1 MSKSDEHA
9 VEFGLFSQTNHTQ
22 PQVELVGYYEPT
34 QINDLTRHGRLLVV
48 ADGVGGVAAGEM
60 AGRFALQKI
69 LHDYYHSREPD
80 LERRLLEV
88 IRQTNT
94 AIFERNRRFPE
105 RRPVGTTV
113 LAALIHQ
120 NKLLVAGVGDGR
132 AYVVWDQDIEQ
143 LTGENSSPQRLAREA
158 AEPPDSPKEAP
169 AGDSPSEEN
178 KTELPAPAEEDASAK
193 SSAEEAKSRLLAEK
207 EPPSPSQPSN
217 PSTSLRT
224 SLPTFQPFDFARDKP
239 SNLPTLQLSPLSCAL
254 GLSEHIKID
263 LFSRRLFPGD
273 MVVLCSGGLTGYVS
287 ETEIAQTV
295 TQNPPEVAS
304 RRLVEMA
311 AKRGCRDTL
320 AVSMTRVLAKPVTQ
334 AAPARQPL
342 PLAPDWDNL
351 TKVKTST
358 RPLPPV
364 TLPPAGLNPQPPARR
379 GWPIYGVAVVAVL
392 LFSLLGFLAGHYLL
406 AAESD
411 SPEIVSAGANPAPTV
426 TTGAVLAGNSPV
438 ASPPATSPNQTA
450 LQAQPTLTSSA
461 TLVATSNSPLPTPTE
476 VVSVQAGDV
485 ITPTPARPQ
494 PTPLPTIALPA
505 GCANKGRFAGDVTVK
520 DGTEFAP
527 GEPFEKVWSVTNYG
541 DCPWG
546 GGYAIRFIEGDLMGA
561 PESVPLVERVEPEA
575 TGSITIPMV
584 APDLPGT
591 YRGNWQLVGL
601 DGEPF
606 GPDLY
611 LEIKVVPGILR
622 VDEANATP
630 LYDFVA
636 NAAQAQWSAG
646 GTTYTLAE
654 TPIDR
659 NLIIPDPQ
667 GLVALGPA
675 EFRGETTVPGN
686 VLLTHPH
693 LELGLIEGVYQVDTP
708 LQPGDALIG
717 SLGLPKAAAINDDG
731 VTFEM
736 SFKPANG
743 PDQLLFSKSVKYEDT
758 PVAIRQA
765 LTSLPPGQTGTF
777 TLRVK
782 GGASLSY
789 DWATWI
795 EMRLVRP

>member
-9 VEFGLFSQTNHTQ
+9 VEFGLFSQTNQSQ

-48 ADGVGGVAAGEM
+48 ADGGGGAAAGEM

-69 LHDYYHSREPD
+69 LHDFYHSREPD
-80 LERRLLEV
+80 LEKRLLDT

-158 AEPPDSPKEAP
+158 AAEPPDGSKEAP
-169 AGDSPSEEN
+169 AGENPAEEN
-178 KTELPAPAEEDASAK
+178 KTVSPPPVEEVAPAK
-193 SSAEEAKSRLLAEK
+193 GSAEEAKSRLLAEK
-207 EPPSPSQPSN
+207 ESPSS
-217 PSTSLRT
+217 SLIPL
-224 SLPTFQPFDFARDKP
+224 STFQPF
-239 SNLPTLQLSPLSCAL
+239 NLPTFHLSSPSCAL
-254 GLSEHIKID
+254 GLSEQVNID

-287 ETEIAQTV
+287 ESEIAQTM

-304 RRLVEMA
+304 RRLIEMA

-334 AAPARQPL
+334 AAPARQTL

-351 TKVKTST
+351 NKTRSST
-358 RPLPPV
+358 RPLPAV
-364 TLPPAGLNPQPPARR
+364 SLPPPTGLNPQTPPRQR
-379 GWPIYGVAVVAVL
+379 WPIYGATVAAVV
-392 LFSLLGFLAGHYLL
+392 LFSLLGFLAGRYLL

-411 SPEIVSAGANPAPTV
+411 TPEANLPGANPASTPTTEV
-426 TTGAVLAGNSPV
+426 ALTENSPL
-438 ASPPATSPNQTA
+438 ASPPATSPDEAA
-450 LQAQPTLTSSA
+450 LQAQPTLAVSA
-461 TLVATSNSPLPTPTE
+461 TLVAASNSPLPTPTQAA
-476 VVSVQAGDV
+476 SVQTSDV
-485 ITPTPARPQ
+485 ITPTPSRPQ

-505 GCANKGRFAGDVTVK
+505 GCENKGRFAGDATVK

-527 GEPFEKVWSVTNYG
+527 GEPFEKAWSVTNYG

-546 GGYAIRFIEGDLMGA
+546 GGYAVRFIEGDPMGA
-561 PESVPLVERVEPEA
+561 AESVPLVERVEPEA
-575 TGSITIPMV
+575 TGLITVPMV

-636 NAAQAQWSAG
+636 NATQAQWSAG
-646 GTTYTLAE
+646 GTTYTVAE
-654 TPIDR
+654 MPIDR

-667 GLVALGPA
+667 GLIALGPA

-693 LELGLIEGVYQVDTP
+693 LELGLIEGGYQVDTP
-708 LQPGDALIG
+708 LQPTDALIG

-731 VTFEM
+731 VTFEV

-743 PDQLLFSKSVKYEDT
+743 TDQLLFSKSVKYEDT
-758 PVAIRQA
+758 PVAVSQV
-765 LTSLPPGQTGTF
+765 LTSVHPGQTGTF
-777 TLRVK
+777 ILRVE

-795 EMRLVRP
+795 ELRLVRP

>member
-9 VEFGLFSQTNHTQ
+9 VEFGLFSQTNQSQ
-22 PQVELVGYYEPT
+22 PQLELVGYYEPT

-48 ADGVGGVAAGEM
+48 ADGGGGAAAGEM

-69 LHDYYHSREPD
+69 LHDFYHSREPD
-80 LERRLLEV
+80 LEKRLLDT

-158 AEPPDSPKEAP
+158 AAELPNESKEVP
-169 AGDSPSEEN
+169 AGENPAEEN
-178 KTELPAPAEEDASAK
+178 KTDSPAPVEEDAPAK
-193 SSAEEAKSRLLAEK
+193 GSAEEAKSRLLAAK
-207 EPPSPSQPSN
+207 ETPSPGLAP
-217 PSTSLRT
+217 
-224 SLPTFQPFDFARDKP
+224 LPTLQP
-239 SNLPTLQLSPLSCAL
+239 SNLPTLPLSNLPIFQLSPPSCAL
-254 GLSEHIKID
+254 GLGEQVNIE

-334 AAPARQPL
+334 AAPARQTL

-351 TKVKTST
+351 NKTRTST
-358 RPLPPV
+358 RPLPAV
-364 TLPPAGLNPQPPARR
+364 TLPPPANHSPQQPPRQR
-379 GWPIYGVAVVAVL
+379 WPIYVAAVVGVL
-392 LFSLLGFLAGHYLL
+392 LFSLLGFLAGRYLL
-406 AAESD
+406 MTESV
-411 SPEIVSAGANPAPTV
+411 SPEVNSPGANPASTPTEEAL
-426 TTGAVLAGNSPV
+426 TGNSPL
-438 ASPPATSPNQTA
+438 ASPLATPPSQTA
-450 LQAQPTLTSSA
+450 LQAQPTLAVSA
-461 TLVATSNSPLPTPTE
+461 TLVAANNSPLPTPTE
-476 VVSVQAGDV
+476 AVSVQTSDV
-485 ITPTPARPQ
+485 ITPTPVRPQ

-505 GCANKGRFAGDVTVK
+505 GCENKGRFAGDVTVK

-527 GEPFEKVWSVTNYG
+527 GESFEKVWSVTNYG

-546 GGYAIRFIEGDLMGA
+546 GGYTVRFIEGDLMGA
-561 PESVPLVERVEPEA
+561 AESVPVVERVEPQA
-575 TGSITIPMV
+575 TGLITVPMV

-591 YRGNWQLVGL
+591 YRGNWQLAGL
-601 DGEPF
+601 DGQPF

-611 LEIKVVPGILR
+611 LEIKVAPGVLR
-622 VDEANATP
+622 VDEAKATP

-636 NAAQAQWSAG
+636 NAAQAHWSAG
-646 GTTYTLAE
+646 STTYTVTE
-654 TPIDR
+654 TAIDR
-659 NLIIPDPQ
+659 NLVIPDPQ

-708 LQPGDALIG
+708 LQPTDVLIG

-731 VTFEM
+731 VTFEV

-743 PDQLLFSKSVKYEDT
+743 TDQLLFSKSVKYEDT
-758 PVAIRQA
+758 PVAVRQA
-765 LTSLPPGQTGTF
+765 LTSLQPGQTGTF

-795 EMRLVRP
+795 ELRLVRP

>member
-48 ADGVGGVAAGEM
+48 ADGVGGVAASEM

-80 LERRLLEV
+80 LEKRLLNI

-158 AEPPDSPKEAP
+158 AAEPPDSPKEAP
-169 AGDSPSEEN
+169 AGDKPLEEN
-178 KTELPAPAEEDASAK
+178 KIEPSAPTEEDAK

-207 EPPSPSQPSN
+207 EPPSPSPGSLPTLQSSN
-217 PSTSLRT
+217 PPILQSSN
-224 SLPTFQPFDFARDKP
+224 LPTFQ
-239 SNLPTLQLSPLSCAL
+239 LPIPSCAL
-254 GLSEHIKID
+254 GLSELVKID

-334 AAPARQPL
+334 AAPARQTL

-364 TLPPAGLNPQPPARR
+364 TLPTPGLTPQPPARR
-379 GWPIYGVAVVAVL
+379 RWPIYGAAVVAVL
-392 LFSLLGFLAGHYLL
+392 LFSLLGFLAGRYLL

-411 SPEIVSAGANPAPTV
+411 SPETVSAGANPAPTV
-426 TTGAVLAGNSPV
+426 TTGAALAGNSPV
-438 ASPPATSPNQTA
+438 ASPPATPPNQTA

-461 TLVATSNSPLPTPTE
+461 TLVAANNSPLPTPTE
-476 VVSVQAGDV
+476 AVSVQTGDV
-485 ITPTPARPQ
+485 IAPTPARPQ

-541 DCPWG
+541 NCPWG

-575 TGSITIPMV
+575 TGSITIPIV

-622 VDEANATP
+622 VDEVNATP

-636 NAAQAQWSAG
+636 HAAEARWSAG
-646 GTTYTLAE
+646 DTTYTVAE

-708 LQPGDALIG
+708 LQPTDALIG

-758 PVAIRQA
+758 PVTIRQA
-765 LTSLPPGQTGTF
+765 LTSLQPGQTGTF

-795 EMRLVRP
+795 DLRLVRP

>member
-9 VEFGLFSQTNHTQ
+9 VEFGLFSQTNQSQ
-22 PQVELVGYYEPT
+22 PPVELVGYYEPT

-48 ADGVGGVAAGEM
+48 ADGGGGVAAGEM

-69 LHDYYHSREPD
+69 LHDFYHSREPD
-80 LERRLLEV
+80 LEKRLLDT

-105 RRPVGTTV
+105 RRPAATTV
-113 LAALIHQ
+113 LVALIHQ

-158 AEPPDSPKEAP
+158 AAEPLVEAIEAP
-169 AGDSPSEEN
+169 AGENPVEEN
-178 KTELPAPAEEDASAK
+178 KTDSPPSTEDDAPAK
-193 SSAEEAKSRLLAEK
+193 GSAEEAKSRLLAEK
-207 EPPSPSQPSN
+207 EILSPGLALLPAAQPSG
-217 PSTSLRT
+217 
-224 SLPTFQPFDFARDKP
+224 LPTFQL
-239 SNLPTLQLSPLSCAL
+239 SLPSCAL
-254 GLSEHIKID
+254 GLSEQVRVD

-273 MVVLCSGGLTGYVS
+273 IVVLCSGGLTGYVS

-304 RRLVEMA
+304 RRLIEMA

-334 AAPARQPL
+334 AAPARQTL

-351 TKVKTST
+351 NKTKTST
-358 RPLPPV
+358 RPLPAI
-364 TLPPAGLNPQPPARR
+364 TLPPPANHSPQQPPRQR
-379 GWPIYGVAVVAVL
+379 WPIYAAAVVAVV
-392 LFSLLGFLAGHYLL
+392 LFSLLGFLAGRYLL
-406 AAESD
+406 AAEGD
-411 SPEIVSAGANPAPTV
+411 STQV
-426 TTGAVLAGNSPV
+426 NSPGV
-438 ASPPATSPNQTA
+438 DPASTLNAEAALTENSPLASPPATSLGQTA
-450 LQAQPTLTSSA
+450 LQAQPTLAVSA
-461 TLVATSNSPLPTPTE
+461 TLVATTTSDSPLPTPTE
-476 VVSVQAGDV
+476 ATSVQTSDV
-485 ITPTPARPQ
+485 ITPTPVRPQ

-505 GCANKGRFAGDVTVK
+505 GCENKGRFAGDVTVK

-546 GGYAIRFIEGDLMGA
+546 GGYAVRFIEGDLMGA
-561 PESVPLVERVEPEA
+561 AENVPLVERVEPEA
-575 TGSITIPMV
+575 TGMITVSMV

-611 LEIKVVPGILR
+611 LEVKVAPGVLR
-622 VDEANATP
+622 VDEASATP

-636 NAAQAQWSAG
+636 NAAQARWSAG
-646 GTTYTLAE
+646 GTTYTVAE
-654 TPIDR
+654 TAIDR

-693 LELGLIEGVYQVDTP
+693 LELGLIEGTYQVDTP
-708 LQPGDALIG
+708 LQPTDALIG

-731 VTFEM
+731 VTFEV
-736 SFKPANG
+736 SFKPTDG

-758 PVAIRQA
+758 PVPVRQA
-765 LTSLPPGQTGTF
+765 LTSLQPGQTGTF

-795 EMRLVRP
+795 ELRLVRP